1 MGIVNSATLNALR
14 TSFSIKFQGAISGVE
29 TQYNQIATVV
39 PSTSKSNTYGWL
51 GQMPEFK
58 EWVGDRQFKNL
69 QEHSYSIENKT
80 FEASVVVKRDDIE
93 DDNLGVY
100 DPIVKMMG
108 EKGVKFPDKQVF
120 DLLNAGWTTLCYDGQ
135 NYFDTDHPVNAT
147 HDGSGAD
154 SSVPNVIIDPAYTG
168 EPWYLLDVS
177 QVLKPLIYQERR
189 KLSLITKFNPN
200 DESVYVSNN
209 FSFGAD
215 LRCNAGFGFWQMA
228 VGVKADLTL
237 ENVWAAMEMMG
248 KFTFDGGEPME
259 LNGTLLVVGNGNKRK
274 ALQLKNRENIAE
286 GGTTVSNELQDM
298 IEVLVSPRIKK

>member
-14 TSFSIKFQGAISGVE
+14 TSMNLKFQGAVSSVE
-29 TQYNQIATVV
+29 TQYQQIATVV
-39 PSTSKSNTYGWL
+39 PSTAKSNTYGWL
-51 GQMPEFK
+51 GQMPEFR
-58 EWVGDRQFKNL
+58 EWVGDRQFKDL

-80 FEASVVVKRDDIE
+80 FEASVIVKRDDIE

-100 DPIVKMMG
+100 DPMVKMMG

-135 NYFDTDHPVNAT
+135 NYFDTDHPVNAK

-154 SSVPNVIIDPAYTG
+154 TSVANVIIDAGYTG

-189 KLSLITKFNPN
+189 KLALTTKFNPN
-200 DESVYVSNN
+200 DESVYTSNM

-228 VGVKADLTL
+228 IGVKAELTL
-237 ENVWAAMEMMG
+237 ENVWAAMEKMG
-248 KFTFDGGEPME
+248 AFTFDGGEPME
-259 LNGTLLVVGNGNKRK
+259 LSGTLLVVGNGNKRK
-274 ALQLKNRENIAE
+274 ALQLKNRENIDE
-286 GGTTVSNELQDM
+286 GGTTVSNELRDM
-298 IEVLVSPRIKK
+298 IDVLVSPRIK